1 MKELT
6 KSEGQMMDIFW
17 DSKKMLTSVDI
28 VEMRVKATWTN
39 VHNILRSLIQ
49 NGYLKECG
57 MKQYGRQYAR
67 KLMPTLTREE
77 YLAKLIMKKSEGKS
91 STKQVMVALAKE
103 NADIEQTISELEE
116 IIQKLKEGQ

>member
-1 MKELT
+1 
-6 KSEGQMMDIFW
+6 MDIFW

-39 VHNILRSLIQ
+39 GLVHNILRSLIQ

>member
-1 MKELT
+1 
-6 KSEGQMMDIFW
+6 
-17 DSKKMLTSVDI
+17 
-28 VEMRVKATWTN
+28 
-39 VHNILRSLIQ
+39 
-49 NGYLKECG
+49 

>member
-1 MKELT
+1 
-6 KSEGQMMDIFW
+6 
-17 DSKKMLTSVDI
+17 
-28 VEMRVKATWTN
+28 
-39 VHNILRSLIQ
+39 
-49 NGYLKECG
+49 
-57 MKQYGRQYAR
+57 
-67 KLMPTLTREE
+67 MPTLTREE